1 MMIYGK
7 SYYISAQIDTTMM
20 PLKLFMMMLGCT
32 PKGRN
37 TEQHDI
43 YFTIAPSI
51 ADTVQAIK
59 DFWPEANGK
68 IHIDAW
74 REVTQVGQFAV
85 EVAAKEDLQAT
96 NDDAGQVRLFFIN
109 LGGYR
114 ENEFDEFHYKML
126 AAAPDK
132 ASAIQAAKQTAF
144 YKHTGFQ
151 GAPSH
156 IDDKFGVDVDDI
168 YQIEDI
174 LPDDIKFKYTIR
186 LLPGDPLKQDHIH
199 LGYFKLSEL

>member
-1 MMIYGK
+1 M
-7 SYYISAQIDTTMM
+7 SH
-20 PLKLFMMMLGCT
+20 LKLFMMMLGCT

-43 YFTIAPSI
+43 YFTIAETV
-51 ADTVQAIK
+51 ADTVGGIK

-74 REVTQVGQFAV
+74 REVTQVDQFAV
-85 EVAAKEDLQAT
+85 EVVSKAEPADVSDDTNSAK
-96 NDDAGQVRLFFIN
+96 LFFIN

-114 ENEFDEFHYKML
+114 EDEFDEFHYKML
-126 AAAPDK
+126 VAAPEK
-132 ASAIQAAKQTAF
+132 AAAIQAAKQTAF
-144 YKHTGFQ
+144 YRHTGFQ

-174 LPDDIKFKYTIR
+174 LPAEIKTKYTIR
-186 LLPGDPLKQDHIH
+186 LAANEAVQKDEIH
-199 LGYFKLSEL
+199 LGYFKLSDL

>member
-1 MMIYGK
+1 
-7 SYYISAQIDTTMM
+7 
-20 PLKLFMMMLGCT
+20 MLGCT

-43 YFTIAPSI
+43 YFTVAASI
-51 ADTVQAIK
+51 ADTVQGIK

-74 REVTQVGQFAV
+74 REVTQVDGFAV
-85 EVAAKEDLQAT
+85 EVHSRENLLSDAAAAEEVK
-96 NDDAGQVRLFFIN
+96 LFFIN
-109 LGGYR
+109 LGGYK

-126 AAAPDK
+126 IAATEK
-132 ASAIQAAKQTAF
+132 SAAIRTAKESAF
-144 YKHTGFQ
+144 YRHTGFQ

-168 YQIEDI
+168 NQIEDI
-174 LPDDIKFKYTIR
+174 LPAAIKEKYAIR
-186 LLPGDPLKQDHIH
+186 LIPGGSARQDLLH